1 MFFLCEEDHAL
12 SANILYIKDIV
23 CYLKRILCL
32 LFRGLARVVN
42 SYFLEF
48 YEGRGCKTSFELYAL
63 GVLANR
69 SRAS

>member
-32 LFRGLARVVN
+32 LFRGFARVVN

-63 GVLANR
+63 GVLANH